1 MAEIIRKSIRDN
13 IYRQQGI
20 CPVARAV
27 LDEEIH
33 YNKKLS
39 KMISIYAEHF
49 LTDFEDKVDEFTEM
63 FYADR
68 YTIDGKVDKAEY
80 EKLRELTQKEYK
92 ARCITALAYQVK
104 ALPVI
109 NFTACSK
116 IERHIVVALG
126 DLRKTHTQEYQSKIE
141 DYKWEET
148 KQKYIIKDLESSII
162 QQYNESKQAKA
173 TPTANKDN
181 GMER

>member
-20 CPVARAV
+20 SPVARAV

-39 KMISIYAEHF
+39 KMISIYAKHF
-49 LTDFEDKVDEFTEM
+49 LTDFESKVDEFTEM

-68 YTIDGKVDKAEY
+68 YTVDGKVDKAEY
-80 EKLRELTQKEYK
+80 DKLRELTQKEYK
-92 ARCITALAYQVK
+92 ERCLTSLAYQVK

-116 IERHIVVALG
+116 VERHIVVALG

-141 DYKWEET
+141 DYSWEAR
-148 KQKYIIKDLESSII
+148 KQSYIIKDLESSVI
-162 QQYNESKQAKA
+162 QQYNESLQAKQA
-173 TPTANKDN
+173 PTASKDCEM
-181 GMER
+181 GR